1 MCKTLNR
8 KYIYKYGEKKEDVEI
23 VENMLNRMRNSG
35 TFKGENFANIYYEKY
50 IVEESNKAIVICH
63 GFSECIEKYHEI
75 IYYFLNEGF
84 SIYIMEHRGHGR
96 SGCLSKSCNTQV
108 EVESFDYYVKD
119 LKTFLNEVVL
129 KDKRFNNNLYLFA
142 HSMGGAIGTIFLENN
157 HGYFKKVILNSP
169 MFRINTREYSHI
181 KCKLIA
187 KFLIL
192 IGKGESFIFGQKPF
206 EEEENLEASGT
217 SDKLRH
223 GLYHKFLLEN
233 TILRRG
239 GGSIH
244 WYKEA
249 ARATDYLMKK
259 RNIERIDTPIL
270 LFKSEFDS
278 YVDTKFHDDFK
289 KVAKDCELIEVKG
302 SKHEGFFENDEILYD
317 YLDKI
322 FKFLEENN

>member
-1 MCKTLNR
+1 
-8 KYIYKYGEKKEDVEI
+8 
-23 VENMLNRMRNSG
+23 
-35 TFKGENFANIYYEKY
+35 
-50 IVEESNKAIVICH
+50 
-63 GFSECIEKYHEI
+63 
-75 IYYFLNEGF
+75 
-84 SIYIMEHRGHGR
+84 MEHRGHGR

-108 EVESFDYYVKD
+108 DVEFFDYYVKD
-119 LKTFLNEVVL
+119 LKTFLNEIVL

-192 IGKGESFIFGQKPF
+192 MGKGESFIFGQKPF

-233 TILRRG
+233 PILRRG

-302 SKHEGFFENDEILYD
+302 SKHEGFFEKDEILYD

-322 FKFLEENN
+322 FKFLSI

>member
-1 MCKTLNR
+1 
-8 KYIYKYGEKKEDVEI
+8 
-23 VENMLNRMRNSG
+23 
-35 TFKGENFANIYYEKY
+35 
-50 IVEESNKAIVICH
+50 
-63 GFSECIEKYHEI
+63 
-75 IYYFLNEGF
+75 
-84 SIYIMEHRGHGR
+84 
-96 SGCLSKSCNTQV
+96 
-108 EVESFDYYVKD
+108 
-119 LKTFLNEVVL
+119 
-129 KDKRFNNNLYLFA
+129 
-142 HSMGGAIGTIFLENN
+142 MGGAIGTIFLENN

-192 IGKGESFIFGQKPF
+192 MGKGESFIFGQKPF

-233 TILRRG
+233 PILRRG

-249 ARATDYLMKK
+249 AMATDYLMKK

-278 YVDTKFHDDFK
+278 YVDTKFHDEFK
-289 KVAKDCELIEVKG
+289 KLAKDCELIEVKG
-302 SKHEGFFENDEILYD
+302 SKHEGFFEKDEILYD

-322 FKFLEENN
+322 FKFLSI

>member
-1 MCKTLNR
+1 MGKGLIKLLREIIDELLDIIYPPKNKCITCDNEVIGVCPICKS
-8 KYIYKYGEKKEDVEI
+8 KI
-23 VENMLNRMRNSG
+23 MRV
-35 TFKGENFANIYYEKY
+35 K
-50 IVEESNKAIVICH
+50 EESKILSYGYYSGVMKKLILEFKYNKNFLAGNILADYLCELINENNIDVDAILFIP
-63 GFSECIEKYHEI
+63 S
-75 IYYFLNEGF
+75 
-84 SIYIMEHRGHGR
+84 
-96 SGCLSKSCNTQV
+96 SK
-108 EVESFDYYVKD
+108 KA
-119 LKTFLNEVVL
+119 L
-129 KDKRFNNNLYLFA
+129 KDRGFNNNLYSFA

-192 IGKGESFIFGQKPF
+192 MGKGENFIFGQEPF

-223 GLYHKFLLEN
+223 GLYHKFLLDN
-233 TILRRG
+233 PILRRG

-249 ARATDYLMKK
+249 AKATDYLMKK

-278 YVDTKFHDDFK
+278 YVDTKFHDEFK
-289 KVAKDCELIEVKG
+289 KLAKDCELIEVKG
-302 SKHEGFFENDEILYD
+302 SKHEGFFEKDEILYD